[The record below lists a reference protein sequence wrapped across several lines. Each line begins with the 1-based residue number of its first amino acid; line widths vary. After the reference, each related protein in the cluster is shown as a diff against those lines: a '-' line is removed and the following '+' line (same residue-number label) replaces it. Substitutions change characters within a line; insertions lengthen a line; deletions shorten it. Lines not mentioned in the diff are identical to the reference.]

1 MWYYYFKGDEK
12 MSRVKGENSK
22 LLRLGEVL
30 KEARLSAGWSQKKAA
45 DELECSQSFVA
56 QCEAGDMVD
65 LSSSMLKALAELYGV
80 NYRDVVAKLVEEKYG
95 VDFTAG
101 KQARDLSLVLLER
114 EMEALRGKLSRL
126 KNRK

>member
-1 MWYYYFKGDEK
+1 